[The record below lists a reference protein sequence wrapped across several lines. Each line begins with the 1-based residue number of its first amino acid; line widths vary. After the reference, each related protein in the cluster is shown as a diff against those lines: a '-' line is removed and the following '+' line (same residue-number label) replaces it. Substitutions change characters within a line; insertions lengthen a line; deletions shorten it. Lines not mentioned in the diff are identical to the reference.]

1 MLRKLGKSLWVEI
14 VLIKRS
20 LFILL
25 FMLSALAILFSIMWQ
40 RLDHQD
46 VGGALTATAAIVQIG
61 IFAFLVLGFILSV
74 REKRVSS
81 DEVFQ
86 VIHSA
91 PGIKLISKG
100 SLLFILGLFF
110 IVIAWIS
117 EVVLLFMQNID
128 PVFYWKSLLYFV
140 LYYWIPFFL
149 SGLIGLLLGTFMR
162 SRLVYILLVVIGIF
176 IGPLN
181 MLILENVMV
190 VFNWDLT
197 RVLSILNLG
206 QSDIAAAFDPLY
218 GYPLEFSR
226 WMVKLVWLLLLVG
239 VLIVVASWSNN
250 HRFTQKAVISASISW
265 LLASTACIAASFPD
279 QVPVTVMTTEN
290 SYIKEEQ
297 QATPIAEDI
306 FAMNPEFKITSYE
319 ADVSTFRKLKVS
331 ATINIE
337 LNAPLDRLDFTLYR
351 NFKVTS
357 VQNQT
362 GEKIDFKQEGDHV
375 SVLLKEEYPAGSTE
389 KFQFAYSGISSPY
402 FYANEQAVLLPGYFP
417 WLPVEGKYPVAVMR
431 ENGFLR
437 HTPPPARDSVP
448 YTLHYSGPGKTYSN
462 LQQGNGATYTGTSS
476 SGLTLISGMI
486 GETTEKD
493 KKLVYPLALAGGVK
507 AAAPAFV
514 NRFDQMLSRI
524 EEDLDLAVTSK
535 GKDDSILFLPI
546 PLESNKYWETIWHS
560 DHQWIVS
567 VHNGYEGKWVFEQQA
582 ASPSAVI
589 LSLLRT
595 KETIKKETFLDG
607 FCATYSYWYSKRY
620 SEQPENTLQFLIN
633 DYQNSNWSV
642 EVATLENVRNFIDN
656 SSEQEVQRFF
666 GTWLEML
673 ETNTG
678 DYKDLNDML

>member
-1 MLRKLGKSLWVEI
+1 MLRKLGKSFWVEI
-14 VLIKRS
+14 LLIKRS

-25 FMLSALAILFSIMWQ
+25 FMLSTLAILFSIMWQ
-40 RLDHQD
+40 RLEHQD

-91 PGIKLISKG
+91 PGIKLLSKG
-100 SLLFILGLFF
+100 ILLFVLGLVF

-117 EVVLLFMQNID
+117 ESILLVMQKID
-128 PVFYWKSLLYFV
+128 PVFFWKSLLYFV
-140 LYYWIPFFL
+140 LYYWIPFCI
-149 SGLIGLLLGTFMR
+149 SGIIGLLLGTFMR

-190 VFNWDLT
+190 VFHFDLT
-197 RVLSILNLG
+197 RALSILNLG

-226 WMVKLVWLLLLVG
+226 WMVKWVWLYLLIG
-239 VLIVVASWSNN
+239 VLILVVSWENYR
-250 HRFTQKAVISASISW
+250 RFTWQTVMSASISFI
-265 LLASTACIAASFPD
+265 LAIAAYTGAMLPN
-279 QVPVTVMTTEN
+279 QVPITVMTTEN
-290 SYIKEEQ
+290 SYIKEGR
-297 QATPIAEDI
+297 QAVTLAEDLFI
-306 FAMNPEFKITSYE
+306 PDPEFEITSYE
-319 ADVSTFRKLKVS
+319 ADVSTFRLLKVS
-331 ATINIE
+331 AVIDIKLT
-337 LNAPLDRLDFTLYR
+337 APLDQLDFTLYQ
-351 NFKVTS
+351 NFKVES
-357 VQNQT
+357 IQNGAEEPIT
-362 GEKIDFKQEGDHV
+362 FKQEGDHIV
-375 SVLLKEEYPAGSTE
+375 VQLQKKLSAGSVE
-389 KFQFAYSGISSPY
+389 KLQFTYSGISSPY

-437 HTPPPARDSVP
+437 HTPLPSRKPIP

-462 LQQGNGATYTGTSS
+462 LQQGNGTTYTGISS

-486 GETTEKD
+486 GEKTERD
-493 KKLVYPLALAGGVK
+493 KKLVYPLALAGGVE

-514 NRFDQMLSRI
+514 ERFDQMLSRI
-524 EEDLDLAVTSK
+524 EEDLDLAIDSK
-535 GKDDSILFLPI
+535 GKDDSVLFLPI

-582 ASPSAVI
+582 ASPSGVI
-589 LSLLRT
+589 LSLLRS
-595 KETIKKETFLDG
+595 KETINKETFLDG
-607 FCATYSYWYSKRY
+607 FCASYSYWYSKRY

-633 DYQNSNWSV
+633 DYQSSNLSM
-642 EVATLENVRNFIDN
+642 EVATLEKVRNFIDD

-666 GTWLEML
+666 SSWLEL
-673 ETNTG
+673 LDTTRG
-678 DYKDLNDML
+678 DYKDLNVML